1 MSKLANI
8 LSYVLYGILFITILF
23 TVMFFTGGDV
33 PGEAY
38 ETPVYTDLFINWGY
52 ILLFATIGITVIVEL
67 VKIVLNPKNAV
78 RSLISFGV
86 LVVIALVSYSLADGT
101 PLKLSGEPSPD
112 NVYSTLKLAGAFIYT
127 TYALLGIII
136 VVILATEIGKLFK

>member
-8 LSYVLYGILFITILF
+8 LSYVLYGLLLITILF

-38 ETPVYTDLFINWGY
+38 ETPVYTDLFINWSY

-78 RSLISFGV
+78 RSLISVGV
-86 LVVIALVSYSLADGT
+86 LIVIALISYSIADGT
-101 PLKLSGEPSPD
+101 PLKLSGEENPD
-112 NVYSTLKLAGAFIYT
+112 NVYSMLKLAGAFLYT